1 MNSGKR
7 KRRPRNHESKKK
19 EKVFSS
25 EILKG
30 QSKSGGGFKKDDK
43 RDWKEKKPYPK
54 DPVPGSIESL
64 KKSGDFS
71 ASGGGGSHKPNT
83 GEVRLNKFIAS
94 SGICSRRQ
102 ADEFIAAGLV
112 SVNDVVITEMGV
124 KVKPTDTVKYNGE
137 RIRAEKKVYVLLNK
151 PKDYVTTLDDPE
163 GRKTVMDLVKDAGR
177 ERIFPVGRLDRN
189 TTGILLLTNDGEI
202 AAKLTHPKFNQ
213 KKIYHVFLER
223 NMKPEDF
230 KKIADGLQLE
240 DGFIKP
246 DGISFVNPDSKA
258 ELGIEIHSGRN
269 RIVRRMFEAVGYK
282 VTKLDRVFF
291 AGLTKKNLPRGKWRF
306 LSEKE
311 VNILKMSKIS
321 E

>member
-1 MNSGKR
+1 MEPGKR
-7 KRRPRNHESKKK
+7 KRRPRKSDSKKK
-19 EKVFSS
+19 ERVFSS

-30 QSKSGGGFKKDDK
+30 SARSGSGFKNEPKKEWKD
-43 RDWKEKKPYPK
+43 KKPFPK
-54 DPVPGSIESL
+54 TNEKTSIESL

-71 ASGGGGSHKPNT
+71 AAGGAGSKKPDT

-112 SVNDVVITEMGV
+112 SVNDITITEMGV
-124 KVKPTDTVKYNGE
+124 KVKPTDIVKYNGE
-137 RIRAEKKVYVLLNK
+137 RIKAEKKIYVLLNK

-163 GRKTVMDLVKDAGR
+163 GRKTVMDLVRDTGR

-202 AAKLTHPKFNQ
+202 ASKLTHPKFNQ
-213 KKIYHVFLER
+213 KKIYHVFLDR

-230 KKIADGLQLE
+230 KKVADGLNLD

-258 ELGIEIHSGRN
+258 ELGVEVHSGKN
-269 RIVRRMFEAVGYK
+269 RIVRRMFEAVGYN